1 MNQEKIGKFIAE
13 CRKEKNLTQ
22 LQLAEK
28 LNISNR
34 AVSKWETGKSS
45 PDVSIMMELCD
56 ILGINVNELLSGE
69 RIIMENYPKKAEQN
83 LVELQK
89 QKEQANKMK
98 RKLEILWGVIAII
111 LFPVH
116 LAINYF
122 YPENQGTY
130 IGWGI
135 LIIGALL
142 FVASVYRGQ
151 HASAHVI
158 SRVFSVIFNRRTS
171 LYASFIFLENP

>member
-34 AVSKWETGKSS
+34 AVSKWETGKSC

-69 RIIMENYPKKAEQN
+69 RIIMENYQKKAEQN

-89 QKEQANKMK
+89 QKAQANKMK
-98 RKLEILWGVIAII
+98 RKLEIL
-111 LFPVH
+111 
-116 LAINYF
+116 
-122 YPENQGTY
+122 
-130 IGWGI
+130 
-135 LIIGALL
+135 
-142 FVASVYRGQ
+142 
-151 HASAHVI
+151 
-158 SRVFSVIFNRRTS
+158 
-171 LYASFIFLENP
+171 

>member
-22 LQLAEK
+22 LQLAEM

-34 AVSKWETGKSS
+34 AVSKWETGKSC

-69 RIIMENYPKKAEQN
+69 RIMMENYQKKAEQN

-98 RKLEILWGVIAII
+98 RKLEKIWGVITII
-111 LFPVH
+111 LCPVH

-130 IGWGI
+130 IGWVI

-142 FVASVYRGQ
+142 FVPY
-151 HASAHVI
+151 
-158 SRVFSVIFNRRTS
+158 
-171 LYASFIFLENP
+171 FLKYYKVEIKLK